1 MCRGNM
7 QNTSLEFMV
16 LWNEK
21 LNCIDNSDLEGVDGG
36 YCKGEKRNLRS
47 KKKKK
52 NQRFLLMLRE
62 ECLAYDTVVS
72 TIMLSKQ
79 VSLT

>member
-52 NQRFLLMLRE
+52 KSTLSSHAQRRVPCIRHCCE
-62 ECLAYDTVVS
+62 HYHAIKTG
-72 TIMLSKQ
+72 
-79 VSLT
+79 

>member
-1 MCRGNM
+1 M
-7 QNTSLEFMV
+7 
-16 LWNEK
+16 
-21 LNCIDNSDLEGVDGG
+21 EGVDGG

-72 TIMLSKQ
+72 TIRLSKQ